1 MILNLTI
8 LIFVIG
14 IAYWQGLQGFFSAF
28 LHLVLVIVSGA
39 LAFAFWEPVAMGMLS
54 GMMPR
59 YAWAIGLV
67 MPFVFILML
76 LRFLMDKFVPANM
89 DFSQLTNLI
98 AGGIC
103 GAIAA
108 ALSAGI
114 CLIGIAFLPGPAD
127 AFGYRPYTINPIS
140 GEVVKSNEGGELWI
154 QVDHFAESIFSGL
167 SEGSFA
173 PANGKS
179 IARHQPELNRR
190 AWLVRL
196 RGDEYSSTVATPGSV
211 TVTAQAS
218 HPTPVQGLPT
228 LLIESLA
235 KKVDPNKEAHRLVAI
250 ETQWVNKDKN
260 YDGDPRLRVF
270 PNQVQLI
277 TFAKDKPNGK
287 ATIHL
292 PIAMS
297 QLKDPTRGNREF
309 TAVSNDAA
317 VIMTDSAADAKITF
331 LFLVPVN
338 EVENFLMVRNLRL
351 PLTDGTKPLPA
362 PSAPEVVALIGDSAA
377 SSGPAVATT
386 NGTETPGTVGTKQG
400 GRSGIK
406 AEDLVITADLPRFTS
421 KTLATDLEF
430 TAANEIRRGEMTI
443 KPPTGPI
450 SRTNQVNSV
459 YVSDGQA
466 AVRIRLSRDAAQ
478 SLLGQAVAAAGA
490 IHPVILRD
498 NRGND
503 WQPTGYVWVQAS
515 SNSMKV
521 RYDPQNPIK
530 AVVELP
536 VRQMG
541 DADELYVY
549 FLVEKGVT
557 LTNFMVGSV
566 HTQEIDRIE
575 VPR

>member
-1 MILNLTI
+1 MILNLSI
-8 LIFVIG
+8 LLFILG

-39 LAFAFWEPVAMGMLS
+39 LAFAMWEPIAMGMLS

-59 YAWAIGLV
+59 FAWAIGLV
-67 MPFVFILML
+67 MPFVFILLL

-98 AGGIC
+98 GGGIC

-108 ALSAGI
+108 ALTAGI
-114 CLIGIAFLPGPAD
+114 CVISIAFLPGPAD
-127 AFGYRPYTINPIS
+127 AFGYRPYVINPVN
-140 GEVVKSNEGGELWI
+140 GEVVPSNEGGSLWI
-154 QVDHFAESIFSGL
+154 QVDHFAESIFSSL

-196 RGDEYSSTVATPGSV
+196 RGDAYSSTVATPGSV
-211 TVTAQAS
+211 TLVSQAS
-218 HPTPVQGLPT
+218 QPTPVEGLPA
-228 LLIESLA
+228 LLVEALKNKI
-235 KKVDPNKEAHRLVAI
+235 DINKEAHRVVVI
-250 ETQWVNKDKN
+250 ETQWTNKDKN

-270 PNQVQLI
+270 PNQVQLV
-277 TFAKDKPNGK
+277 TFAKDKPTGK
-287 ATIHL
+287 PTLHL
-292 PIAMS
+292 PIAFSMMKANS
-297 QLKDPTRGNREF
+297 REF

-317 VIMTDSAADAKITF
+317 VAMTESAADAKISF
-331 LFLVPVN
+331 VFLVPVAQ
-338 EVENFLMVRNLRL
+338 VESALMVRNLRL
-351 PLTDGTKPLPA
+351 PLTDGVKPLPA
-362 PSAPEVVALIGDSAA
+362 PSAEAVVALIGANAATSAT
-377 SSGPAVATT
+377 VATT
-386 NGTETPGTVGTKQG
+386 DPSTPGTVSTKQG

-406 AEDLVITADLPRFTS
+406 AEDLKITPDLPRFTS
-421 KTLATDLEF
+421 KTLGTELEF
-430 TAANEIRRGEMTI
+430 TPANEVRRGEMVL
-443 KPPTGPI
+443 KPPTGPV
-450 SRTNQVNSV
+450 SAANRVNAV
-459 YVSDGQA
+459 YVADGQA

-478 SLLGQAVAAAGA
+478 SMLGQAVAAAGA
-490 IHPVILRD
+490 VHPVILRD

-503 WQPTGYVWVQAS
+503 WQPIGYVWVQAA
-515 SNSMKV
+515 SNSMKI
-521 RYDPQNPIK
+521 RYEPQNPIK

-541 DADELYVY
+541 DADELYIY

-575 VPR
+575 VPK